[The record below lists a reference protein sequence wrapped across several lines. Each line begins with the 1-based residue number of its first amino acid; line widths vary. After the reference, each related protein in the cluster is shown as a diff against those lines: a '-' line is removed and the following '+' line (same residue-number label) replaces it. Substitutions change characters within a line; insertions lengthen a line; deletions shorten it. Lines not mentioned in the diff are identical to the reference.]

1 MVIGPNVTGWT
12 ELMDAKPI
20 AAVYAMYDAAF
31 FGWVVAILFIVYS
44 LMLYLKTRNI
54 TLVWVTGLFFAAMY
68 FTNQTILKVNSL
80 YIISVMLIIE
90 LGVIIYLWI
99 WK

>member
-1 MVIGPNVTGWT
+1 MVNTTGWSQ
-12 ELMDAKPI
+12 LMDGNPI
-20 AAVYAMYDAAF
+20 TAVYTMYDAAF

-44 LMLYLKTRNI
+44 LMLFLKTRNI
-54 TLVWVTGLFFAAMY
+54 TLVWVTGLFFAAMF
-68 FTNQTILKVNSL
+68 FTNQTILKANSL
-80 YIISVMLIIE
+80 YVISVMLIIE